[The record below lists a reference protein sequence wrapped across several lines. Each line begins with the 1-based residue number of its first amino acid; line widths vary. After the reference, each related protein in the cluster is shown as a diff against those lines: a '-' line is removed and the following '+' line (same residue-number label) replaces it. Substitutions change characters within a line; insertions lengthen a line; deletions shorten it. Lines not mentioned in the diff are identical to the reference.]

1 MAELPTDQPGYQ
13 SRERDT
19 ELDLY
24 FTIYLY
30 DCKNFSH
37 FNIDITTNCL
47 VVKVCS
53 VSQRVIGKTQPTPL
67 LSLLRSV
74 DDGVEQDRFPV
85 DAAAADVDGDV
96 PQGSHFP
103 LLVCVSNQHLGL
115 HLFAVVEV

>member
-1 MAELPTDQPGYQ
+1 M
-13 SRERDT
+13 
-19 ELDLY
+19 Y

-37 FNIDITTNCL
+37 LNIDITTNFL

-53 VSQRVIGKTQPTPL
+53 VSHWVIGKTQPTPL
-67 LSLLRSV
+67 LPLLGSV
-74 DDGVEQDRFPV
+74 DDGVEQDRFPI

-103 LLVCVSNQHLGL
+103 LLVCVSNQHLRL